1 MERFKKFRNN
11 STSGLNRSKSIEG
24 TASLKVIPEVMEK
37 LRKFGRHSTR
47 IINRLK
53 QKEETADF
61 NFVTDFKEEK
71 CSIVWR
77 IENVHRCMLRC
88 GEFLESPV
96 FSTRF
101 GTEMKWV
108 LRLYPKGRSGD
119 KLHDYHCGAVGLFI
133 NTISTNSVIPSL
145 SCRFSY
151 KRNLLNSSS
160 ELDCACLYREEGV
173 IDIEIDPKNSS
184 EYGTDNLFCIES
196 LKLPQT
202 LQVKCDVYMTNSCT
216 KGSPTNYI
224 SGD

>member
-1 MERFKKFRNN
+1 MFRNY
-11 STSGLNRSKSIEG
+11 SASGLNQSKSIEDI
-24 TASLKVIPEVMEK
+24 TNLKAIPKIMEK
-37 LRKFGRHSTR
+37 LRKFGRHSIR
-47 IINRLK
+47 IVNRLK

-77 IENVHRCMLRC
+77 IKNIHRCTLKC
-88 GEFLESPV
+88 GEFLESPA
-96 FSTRF
+96 FSTRL
-101 GTEMKWV
+101 GSEMKWV
-108 LRLYPKGRSGD
+108 LRLYPKGRKSN
-119 KLHDYHCGAVGLFI
+119 KLRDYHCGAVGLFI
-133 NTISTNSVIPSL
+133 NKISMNSLSNPSL

-151 KRNLLNSSS
+151 KRNLPNSSS

-173 IDIEIDPKNSS
+173 VDIGIDPENSS

-202 LQVKCDVYMTNSCT
+202 LLVKCDVYMTNSST
-216 KGSPTNYI
+216 KGAPTNYI